1 MSIWYYSLHLQKHV
15 RGNILEQRGE
25 HLASLALLATLMT
38 GSIDLQLLPP
48 AMASKLHDVSH
59 SNTSSEVS
67 ILASFRAV
75 AGQNLCLLTA
85 ANSVK
90 QFLAETA
97 WKRFPRKNHP
107 THFFLIFPRPNGIY
121 NCVPPGQ
128 MKCLCPVSCLCLCP
142 GKSNQ
147 KNRSERFLYQLFRHC
162 ISRDCSSS

>member
-48 AMASKLHDVSH
+48 AVASKLHDVSH

-107 THFFLIFPRPNGIY
+107 THFFLIYSRPKRNLQLYFSKTYEDQHLNSMG
-121 NCVPPGQ
+121 PGDTKQ
-128 MKCLCPVSCLCLCP
+128 NDFIS
-142 GKSNQ
+142 S
-147 KNRSERFLYQLFRHC
+147 LFGHLGQFWP
-162 ISRDCSSS
+162 

>member
-1 MSIWYYSLHLQKHV
+1 
-15 RGNILEQRGE
+15 
-25 HLASLALLATLMT
+25 MT

-48 AMASKLHDVSH
+48 VVPSKLHDVSH
-59 SNTSSEVS
+59 TNTSSEVS

-107 THFFLIFPRPNGIY
+107 THFSLIYSRPKRNSQLHFSKTYEDQHLDVGSDIY
-121 NCVPPGQ
+121 A
-128 MKCLCPVSCLCLCP
+128 
-142 GKSNQ
+142 
-147 KNRSERFLYQLFRHC
+147 Y
-162 ISRDCSSS
+162 